1 MHIVR
6 NKAQE
11 QKENELKCVRKL
23 KHNRKWLRVRELDL
37 KAEETSVDKF
47 KLQM

>member
-1 MHIVR
+1 MHIFE

-11 QKENELKCVRKL
+11 QKENELKCVGKL

-37 KAEETSVDKF
+37 KEEETSVDK
-47 KLQM
+47 LQM